1 MSSWFSFQSK
11 GWFAAVLAALFT
23 ALILS
28 AGLAACSRPDTT
40 PWKLTDVSGHLPD
53 LDFKLTDD
61 TGKPVTGQSFLGQ
74 TTLVYFGYTHCPD
87 VCPTTMATIASALR
101 ELPAAQA
108 SQVQVVFV
116 STDPTRDTPAVLKAW
131 LGQYNPAFIGLTGS
145 FAVIQKAAASLGI
158 DIEAPVKQAD
168 GSYTVTHGA
177 EVIAFDTQGKGYL
190 VYTAGTTVDQFTH
203 DIPLILAGRDG

>member
-1 MSSWFSFQSK
+1 
-11 GWFAAVLAALFT
+11 
-23 ALILS
+23 
-28 AGLAACSRPDTT
+28 
-40 PWKLTDVSGHLPD
+40 
-53 LDFKLTDD
+53 
-61 TGKPVTGQSFLGQ
+61 
-74 TTLVYFGYTHCPD
+74 
-87 VCPTTMATIASALR
+87 MATIASALR